1 MPTRSNNRHPTMT
14 TKSSEEAGVRA
25 LRTMVQN
32 TRGHKLADYVA
43 GVRVQFWARP
53 FVLLRYALQHL
64 GSRLRRPS
72 RQ

>member
-1 MPTRSNNRHPTMT
+1 MT
-14 TKSSEEAGVRA
+14 TKSPEEAGVRA

-32 TRGHKLADYVA
+32 ARGHKLAGYVV

-53 FVLLRYALQHL
+53 FVLFRYALQHL
-64 GSRLRRPS
+64 GSCLCCPG